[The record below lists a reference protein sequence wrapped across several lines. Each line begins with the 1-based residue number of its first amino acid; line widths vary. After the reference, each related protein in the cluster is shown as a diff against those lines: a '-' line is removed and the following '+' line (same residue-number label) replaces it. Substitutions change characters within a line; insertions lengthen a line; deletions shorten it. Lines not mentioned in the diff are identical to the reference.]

1 MHFAILGNA
10 DSWYVADIRRAAEL
24 RGHTA
29 TRVEYRG
36 LFAMLADD
44 GVRLGETPAEAA
56 KEAPSLGEQLA
67 NLSRCDAVIV
77 RTMPPGSLEQV
88 VFRMDAL
95 LMLEARGVQVVN
107 PPKSIECAVDKFLTS
122 ARLARAGIPTPR
134 TIVCQDFDS
143 AMLAFEQLGGDVVVK
158 PIFGA
163 EGRGIMRVD
172 DADLAVRAFRT
183 LERLDAVIYLQEF
196 IHHPGYDTRIL
207 WLDGRPLGAIRRH
220 SDDFRTNI
228 SRQARAE
235 RHQPTDL
242 ELKLAAAAVDATG
255 PRIAGID
262 LLTDHDGRTYVIEV
276 NAVPGWQGFRRATG
290 IDVAKALVEAIEA
303 GNDSERIA

>member
-1 MHFAILGNA
+1 MFLAILGNA
-10 DSWYVADIRRAAEL
+10 DSWYVADIRRAAEK

-29 TRVEYRG
+29 VRVEYRR
-36 LFAMLADD
+36 LFASLDSQ
-44 GVRLGETPAEAA
+44 GVRLGESPADADPAA
-56 KEAPSLGEQLA
+56 TSGTNDSFA
-67 NLSRCDAVIV
+67 NLSCCDAVIV

-95 LMLEARGVQVVN
+95 LMLEARGVQVIN
-107 PPKSIECAVDKFLTS
+107 PPKAIECAVDKFLTS

-134 TIVCQDFDS
+134 TIVCQDFES

-158 PIFGA
+158 PVFGA

-172 DADLAVRAFRT
+172 NPDLAVRTFRT
-183 LERLDAVIYLQEF
+183 LERLDAVLYLQEF

-235 RHQPTDL
+235 RHTPTDL
-242 ELKLAAAAVDATG
+242 ELQLAAAAVDATG
-255 PRIAGID
+255 TRIAGID
-262 LLTDHDGRTYVIEV
+262 LLTDDQGRTYVIEV

-290 IDVAKALVEAIEA
+290 IDVAEELVRSIE
-303 GNDSERIA
+303 GL